1 MLCNL
6 ALCVLVFM
14 PSIMLS
20 LIIASFFIVVA
31 FLIDL
36 YTHAREYKELGGRKK
51 FQPESEDTVDVNIWN
66 INF

>member
-1 MLCNL
+1 
-6 ALCVLVFM
+6 M